1 MSDWVDR
8 VRRPAGTPP
17 LEDVQKAARNL
28 AEQAG
33 IAPGK
38 TRVVFQTVAD
48 VALLGT
54 VVISGALAAIHLYKT
69 VFPRHKEDHSGPEP
83 AGADHSPPWHRG
95 SHTAAAVGGH
105 DGHEDDG
112 YRSR

>member
-1 MSDWVDR
+1 MSWASR
-8 VRRPAGTPP
+8 VRHPSGEPP
-17 LEDVQKAARNL
+17 LQDVQKAAQNL

-54 VVISGALAAIHLYKT
+54 VVISGLLATIHLYKSL
-69 VFPRHKEDHSGPEP
+69 FPRHKENHPVPEP
-83 AGADHSPPWHRG
+83 AGGDRSPPPRRG
-95 SHTAAAVGGH
+95 ARVTAPG
-105 DGHEDDG
+105 EDHG
-112 YRSR
+112 PYEKRGARSR

>member
-1 MSDWVDR
+1 MSWASR
-8 VRRPAGTPP
+8 VRYPAGQPP
-17 LEDVQKAARNL
+17 MQDVQKAAQNL

-33 IAPGK
+33 IAPNK

-69 VFPRHKEDHSGPEP
+69 LFSRHKENHPVTEP
-83 AGADHSPPWHRG
+83 AGGGRSPPRRNDPR
-95 SHTAAAVGGH
+95 AAAAAA
-105 DGHEDDG
+105 GHEG
-112 YRSR
+112 YEHEGFRSR